1 MCNKNTVM
9 SEDEEKRNRRT
20 ENNTEL
26 QTLSAPTNR
35 AFVGADKVCNCI

>member
-26 QTLSAPTNR
+26 QILSPPTNS
-35 AFVGADKVCNCI
+35 AFVGAHKVCNYF